1 MNRSSILFCTLV
13 IAVVLAAVAPA
24 AQPSAAPMPAARST
38 LAAATPQPQAPAK
51 KVELLFRQADPP
63 GEVEGL
69 VKAVDAWNAAHPN
82 IRVRF
87 ETVPWKDAQAQLVR
101 EIQAGG
107 GPDVFQVAFVWTAVL
122 GKSGLLK
129 DLVPFIKA
137 SPPGKGLQD
146 FLATDLGTVGGKV
159 YGLPWTVD
167 TATMVY
173 RPDLLEKAGIT
184 RFPDTWEDL
193 LKAAKKLTLDTRG
206 TGRTDQ
212 YGFCWP
218 AGSGPDGATWFLVN
232 AYLWSNGKTFIMQG
246 AGGKWEVAVSPQD
259 VAGVMRY
266 FKSFFT
272 EKVTPESLIAVSWEG
287 DPEMVGS
294 LARGTCAITNFRLTT
309 FRLAAKQSQ
318 MPIKMTLVPKGSV
331 KRASHIGGRTLAIN
345 PNTKSPNESW
355 EFLKYLAS
363 AETFKTYNQ
372 FPAQRA
378 LLAEVQARLPEAEK
392 AYAEQLTYATSFGDY
407 IFSGANVNGMWA
419 ATNREFGAVFSGQ
432 KTIEQGSADLVK
444 TMNTLLAEGK
454 K

>member
-1 MNRSSILFCTLV
+1 MNRTRIIVRVFAL
-13 IAVVLAAVAPA
+13 AVVLAFGTAAVGAL
-24 AQPSAAPMPAARST
+24 
-38 LAAATPQPQAPAK
+38 LAAAPALAQAPAK
-51 KVELLFRQADPP
+51 KVELLFRQGDPP

-69 VKAVDAWNAAHPN
+69 VKAVQAWNAAHPN
-82 IRVRF
+82 IQVKF

-107 GPDVFQVAFVWTAVL
+107 GPDVAQIAFVWTASL
-122 GKSGLLK
+122 GRSGLLK
-129 DLVPFIKA
+129 DIVPFVKA

-146 FLATDLGTVGGKV
+146 FLATDLGTVGDKI

-193 LKAAKKLTLDTRG
+193 AAVAKRLTLDTKG
-206 TGRTDQ
+206 AGRTDQ

-232 AYLWSNGKTFIMQG
+232 AYLWSNGKTFMKQG
-246 AGGKWEVAVSPQD
+246 AGGKWEVGVSPQD

-266 FKSFFT
+266 FKSFFDQ
-272 EKVTPESLIAVSWEG
+272 KVAPESLIAVSWEG

-294 LARGTCAITNFRLTT
+294 LARGTCAISNFRLAT

-318 MPIKMTLVPKGSV
+318 MPVKMALVPRGSA
-331 KRASHIGGRTLAIN
+331 KRASHLGGRTLALN
-345 PNTKSPNESW
+345 SNTKYPDESW
-355 EFLKYLAS
+355 EFLKHLAS
-363 AETFKTYNQ
+363 SDTFKTYNQ
-372 FPAQRA
+372 FPAQKA
-378 LLAEVQARLPEAEK
+378 ILAEVQARLPEAEK
-392 AYAEQLTYATSFGDY
+392 AYAEQLTYGTTFGDY

-432 KTIEQGSADLVK
+432 KTIEQASADLVK
-444 TMNTLLAEGK
+444 AFNTLLAEGK

>member
-1 MNRSSILFCTLV
+1 MSRSRVPLRLLLPA
-13 IAVVLAAVAPA
+13 IALALPLLSASSLLAA
-24 AQPSAAPMPAARST
+24 Q
-38 LAAATPQPQAPAK
+38 
-51 KVELLFRQADPP
+51 KVELLFRQGDPP

-69 VKAVDAWNAAHPN
+69 VKAIDAWNGAHPN
-82 IRVRF
+82 IQVKF

-107 GPDVFQVAFVWTAVL
+107 GPDVAQVAFVWTADL
-122 GKSGLLK
+122 GRSGLLT

-146 FLATDLGTVGGKV
+146 FLATDLGTVGDKI

-173 RPDLLEKAGIT
+173 RPDLLQKAGIS

-193 LKAAKKLTLDTRG
+193 ARAAKQLTRDTKG

-232 AYLWSNGKTFIMQG
+232 AYIWSNGKSFMKQG
-246 AGGKWEVAVSPQD
+246 AGGKWEVGVSPQD

-294 LARGTCAITNFRLTT
+294 LARGTCAMTNFRLAT
-309 FRLAAKQSQ
+309 FRLAAKQSPV
-318 MPIKMTLVPKGSV
+318 PIKMALEPKGSV
-331 KRASHIGGRTLAIN
+331 KRASHLGGRTLTIN
-345 PNTKSPNESW
+345 PNTKFPQQSW

-363 AETFKTYNQ
+363 SETFKTYNQ
-372 FPAQRA
+372 FPAQKA
-378 LLAEVQARLPEAEK
+378 LLAEVEARLPEAEK
-392 AYAEQLTYATSFGDY
+392 AYAEQLTYGTSFRDY

-419 ATNREFGAVFSGQ
+419 ATNREFGAAFSGQ
-432 KTIEQGSADLVK
+432 KTVEQASTDLVK
-444 TMNTLLAEGK
+444 AFSTLLAEGK

>member
-1 MNRSSILFCTLV
+1 MNRARVLLCLLV
-13 IAVVLAAVAPA
+13 PAVVLALSL
-24 AQPSAAPMPAARST
+24 SAAGSVLA
-38 LAAATPQPQAPAK
+38 AAATPPQAAAK
-51 KVELLFRQADPP
+51 KVELLFRQGDPP

-82 IRVRF
+82 IQVKF

-107 GPDVFQVAFVWTAVL
+107 GPDVAQVAFVWTADL
-122 GKSGLLK
+122 GKSGLLT

-146 FLATDLGTVGGKV
+146 FLATELGTVGDKI

-173 RPDLLEKAGIT
+173 RPDLLEKAGIS

-193 LKAAKKLTLDTRG
+193 ARAAKRLTLDTKG
-206 TGRTDQ
+206 SGRTDQ

-232 AYLWSNGKTFIMQG
+232 AYLWSNGKSFMKQD
-246 AGGKWEVAVSPQD
+246 AGGKWEVGVSPQD

-294 LARGTCAITNFRLTT
+294 LARGTCAITNFRLAT
-309 FRLAAKQSQ
+309 FRLAAKQSPQ
-318 MPIKMTLVPKGSV
+318 PIKMTLEPKGSV
-331 KRASHIGGRTLAIN
+331 KRASHLGGRTLAIN
-345 PNTKSPNESW
+345 PNTKSPQESW

-363 AETFKTYNQ
+363 SETFKTYNQ
-372 FPAQRA
+372 FPAQKA

-392 AYAEQLTYATSFGDY
+392 AYAEQLTYGTSFRDY

-432 KTIEQGSADLVK
+432 KTIEQGGADLIK
-444 TMNTLLAEGK
+444 AMNALLAEGK